1 MNKLSKKL
9 IIGTAQFKIGYGITN
24 LNKKIGNIE
33 VKKIFRLINNNNI
46 GYFDS
51 APFYGNSEKVLGDY
65 QNKKKIITKIPMIKD
80 KIITKKNIIKI
91 RKVLFKSI
99 KNLNIKNFYSILLHS
114 STDLLKPGS
123 NYLIDFLHVLKKDKI
138 TKKLGVS
145 IYEKEDFDKIEKK
158 FQIDIIQL
166 PINILDRR
174 LIKNNFLKDLKKRKI
189 EIHARSIFLQGI
201 LLEKPYKLPPYFNKF
216 KKTFLSLTNE
226 IKRKKVPMLNASL
239 NFILSINEIDK
250 IIVGINSSQQLND
263 IIKVFNLK
271 NKKKIS
277 IKAPY
282 VFNKKLLDPRL
293 WK

>member
-1 MNKLSKKL
+1 MNNLSKKL

-24 LNKKIGNIE
+24 LNKKIGNNE

-46 GYFDS
+46 EYFDS

-65 QNKKKIITKIPMIKD
+65 QNKKKIITKIPMIKE

-174 LIKNNFLKDLKKRKI
+174 LIKNNFLKDLKKKKNRNSCKEHFFARYFIRK
-189 EIHARSIFLQGI
+189 
-201 LLEKPYKLPPYFNKF
+201 
-216 KKTFLSLTNE
+216 T
-226 IKRKKVPMLNASL
+226 V
-239 NFILSINEIDK
+239 
-250 IIVGINSSQQLND
+250 
-263 IIKVFNLK
+263 
-271 NKKKIS
+271 
-277 IKAPY
+277 
-282 VFNKKLLDPRL
+282 
-293 WK
+293 

>member
-1 MNKLSKKL
+1 MNGLSKKL

-24 LNKKIGNIE
+24 LNKKIDNNE

-46 GYFDS
+46 EYFDS

-91 RKVLFKSI
+91 RKILFKSI

-138 TKKLGVS
+138 TKKLGIS

-174 LIKNNFLKDLKKRKI
+174 LIKNNFLKDLKKKEI
-189 EIHARSIFLQGI
+189 EIHARS
-201 LLEKPYKLPPYFNKF
+201 
-216 KKTFLSLTNE
+216 
-226 IKRKKVPMLNASL
+226 
-239 NFILSINEIDK
+239 
-250 IIVGINSSQQLND
+250 
-263 IIKVFNLK
+263 
-271 NKKKIS
+271 
-277 IKAPY
+277 
-282 VFNKKLLDPRL
+282 
-293 WK
+293 